1 MYVLKDIDT
10 TLVLCV
16 IMSKCIPF
24 TIKYENVEDQPVT
37 KLFNTTGSVLLWEAQ
52 LQHYKNDIKDGL
64 IANSDYKFS
73 DYIKDTKI
81 LLDEDE
87 RIALGCCDFIFF
99 FRERSNLFVVK
110 DVKVK
115 KDLRRRII
123 LPKSDL
129 KHPWNNVRYLDS
141 EELPLIINPLQWKI
155 NNGDS
160 FFKFKREAC
169 LSTRCH
175 PPHHR

>member
-1 MYVLKDIDT
+1 MEIYNLISKKGIDLNNFGIRVIVKPLNELDDDFQEYFKTKAFTKYKPYMYVLKDIDT

-81 LLDEDE
+81 LFDEDE

-99 FRERSNLFVVK
+99 FRERSNFFVVK
-110 DVKVK
+110 DVKV
-115 KDLRRRII
+115 
-123 LPKSDL
+123 
-129 KHPWNNVRYLDS
+129 
-141 EELPLIINPLQWKI
+141 
-155 NNGDS
+155 
-160 FFKFKREAC
+160 
-169 LSTRCH
+169 TTT
-175 PPHHR
+175 